1 MVKMLITLLNF
12 CLLNPVQDKL
22 TYKIKYPVYK
32 REANDKP
39 YTGHDP
45 LYANWGLAFEQ
56 TFQNT
61 VWEGLNWGLM
71 WKSNSL
77 PLIYEPYR
85 RCHIYA
91 AS

>member
-32 REANDKP
+32 READDKP

-45 LYANWGLAFEQ
+45 LYAN
-56 TFQNT
+56 
-61 VWEGLNWGLM
+61 
-71 WKSNSL
+71 
-77 PLIYEPYR
+77 
-85 RCHIYA
+85 
-91 AS
+91 

>member
-1 MVKMLITLLNF
+1 MNFQSPDNVLRLSLSGMVKMLITLLNF

-45 LYANWGLAFEQ
+45 LYAN
-56 TFQNT
+56 
-61 VWEGLNWGLM
+61 
-71 WKSNSL
+71 
-77 PLIYEPYR
+77 
-85 RCHIYA
+85 
-91 AS
+91 